1 MISGSILRITKPQSA
16 GRCIIGKKSPKQPD
30 PAQTASAQ
38 GQWNSFTAQQ
48 QQAMNMTDQVSPW
61 GNLSYNQTGTQT
73 IIDPNGKAVQVP
85 RYTATTSLS
94 PQQQQI
100 FDQSQQ
106 ADINLATIANQQSQK
121 IGTLLNDPFSF
132 TNDDASQWAYDL
144 ASPRILKQQQQN
156 QSALETQLV
165 NAGIRRGTPQ
175 WDSEMTRLTNANTDQ
190 LNQLALNGRSQAYQE
205 AVDQR
210 SRPLNEIIGLMSG
223 TQIQNPNSTFAQ
235 TPQSQI
241 AGVDYAGQ
249 VQNNYNAQLQQYN
262 ARTGALGG
270 LFGGVASLFSDRRM
284 KTDIERIG
292 STDAGTPIY
301 KFRYLNGGPVQ
312 IGYMAQ
318 DLLET
323 QPEAVEMT
331 DSGMYAVRYDMV
343 K

>member
-1 MISGSILRITKPQSA
+1 MGKSA
-16 GRCIIGKKSPKQPD
+16 PKQPD
-30 PAQTASAQ
+30 PAQTAAAQ

-48 QQAMNMTDQVSPW
+48 QQAMNMTNQNSPW
-61 GNLSYNQTGTQT
+61 GSLSYNQIGTQT

-85 RYTATTSLS
+85 RYSADTRLS
-94 PQQQQI
+94 AG
-100 FDQSQQ
+100 QQ
-106 ADINLATIANQQSQK
+106 AIYDQTQAADLNLAKIANQQSGK
-121 IGTLLNDPFSF
+121 IGELLNSPFEF

-144 ASPRILKQQQQN
+144 ASPRILKQQGQDEESLRARLINSGLRPNTPEFDN
-156 QSALETQLV
+156 QLNNLM
-165 NAGIRRGTPQ
+165 NNNR
-175 WDSEMTRLTNANTDQ
+175 DQ
-190 LNQLALNGRSQAYQE
+190 LNQLALQGRSQAYGE
-205 AVDQR
+205 ALQTR
-210 SRPLNEIIGLMSG
+210 NQPLNEIIGLTSG
-223 TQIQNPNSTFAQ
+223 TQIQSPNATFAQ

-284 KTDIERIG
+284 KKDIERIG

-301 KFRYLNGGPVQ
+301 KFRYLNGGPMQ

-323 QPEAVEMT
+323 QPETVEMT